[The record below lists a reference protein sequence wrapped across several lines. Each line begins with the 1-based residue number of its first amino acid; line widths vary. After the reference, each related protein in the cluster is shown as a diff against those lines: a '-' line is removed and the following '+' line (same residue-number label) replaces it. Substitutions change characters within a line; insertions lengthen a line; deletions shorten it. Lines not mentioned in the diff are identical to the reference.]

1 MKKILAAKWLCV
13 ILVLLLVS
21 QVSAAPKKRKPASS
35 SSYNT
40 LMDWRLDD
48 KFRPSVVLRLTNG
61 KKLTLVFER
70 RDGMLVLPD
79 KQELIPE
86 GTRFTVPKNY
96 MALCNYYHTECVSGK
111 ASRTEDSEGTIRTL
125 FEQGAE
131 VEYVRPSGL
140 IMVSYADVASERF
153 SVSSSRKDDYD
164 DDDEDDY
171 DYEPD
176 PQSSLRK
183 QAREFEN
190 RSVKPEDVIKTY
202 DLSSREAEELIRKH
216 NEALKLRSNREKAD
230 VYARMF
236 EEYDGDYLA
245 AYYVALANFNMGR
258 GGQALTWCDKA
269 LAVNPLYYPAK
280 YVRKKAEGIVK

>member
-1 MKKILAAKWLCV
+1 MKNILAVKWLW
-13 ILVLLLVS
+13 LMLLLVFFS
-21 QVSAAPKKRKPASS
+21 QAESAPKNKKPASS

-70 RDGMLVLPD
+70 RDGRLVLPD
-79 KQELIPE
+79 KQELIPD

-96 MALCNYYHTECVSGK
+96 MALCNYYHTERISGQ
-111 ASRTEDSEGTIRTL
+111 ATRTEDPDGTVRTL

-131 VEYVRPSGL
+131 VEYIRPSGL
-140 IMVSYADVASERF
+140 IMLSYADVATGRATA
-153 SVSSSRKDDYD
+153 SSLRKDDYD
-164 DDDEDDY
+164 DEDNNY

-176 PQSSLRK
+176 PQSSLKK

-202 DLSSREAEELIRKH
+202 GLSSREAEDLINKH
-216 NEALKLRSNREKAD
+216 KDALKLRSNREKAE

-236 EEYDGDYLA
+236 DEYDGDYLA
-245 AYYVALANFNMGR
+245 AYYAALANFEMRR
-258 GGQALTWCDKA
+258 GGQSITWCDKA

-280 YVRKKAEGIVK
+280 AVRKKAEGIVK